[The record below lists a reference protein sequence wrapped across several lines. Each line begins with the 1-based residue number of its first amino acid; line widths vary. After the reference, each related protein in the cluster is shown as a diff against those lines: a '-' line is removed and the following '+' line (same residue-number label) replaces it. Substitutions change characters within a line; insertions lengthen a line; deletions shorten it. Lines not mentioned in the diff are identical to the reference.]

1 MITKFCSSPSSCN
14 TYVLSSMGEALI
26 IDFGSDG
33 AAAVSFCARHRLEIK
48 AILLTHGHFDHIIG
62 LPSVYGTGIPV
73 YIDAKDEAQLGDG
86 RLNGSI
92 DLLGEPVL
100 IDESKINACFVSE
113 AMTIGHFEVR
123 AIRTPFHTKG
133 SVCYLV
139 EGENALFTGDTL
151 FNLGIGR
158 ADLPHAL
165 PRKTEESLRKI
176 KALDGGLSFYP
187 GHGSGGKL
195 SSQFLFNPYLKAL

>member
-1 MITKFCSSPSSCN
+1 MITKFCSSPASCN
-14 TYVLSSMGEALI
+14 TYVLSAMGEALI
-26 IDFGSDG
+26 IDFGTDG
-33 AAAVSFCARHRLEIK
+33 ASAISFCARHNLKIG
-48 AILLTHGHFDHIIG
+48 AVLLTHAHFDHIIG
-62 LPSVYGTGIPV
+62 LPSIYGTDIPV
-73 YIDAKDEAQLGDG
+73 YIDPEDEPQLGDG
-86 RLNGSI
+86 GLNGSI

-100 IDESKINACFVSE
+100 IDEGEIRLCFAAETMKI
-113 AMTIGHFEVR
+113 GRFEVK

-133 SVCYLV
+133 SVCYLI
-139 EGENALFTGDTL
+139 EGENAIFTGDTL

-165 PRKTEESLRKI
+165 PRKTEESLRKL

-195 SSQFLFNPYLKAL
+195 ASQFLYNPYLKGL

>member
-1 MITKFCSSPSSCN
+1 
-14 TYVLSSMGEALI
+14 
-26 IDFGSDG
+26 
-33 AAAVSFCARHRLEIK
+33 
-48 AILLTHGHFDHIIG
+48 
-62 LPSVYGTGIPV
+62 
-73 YIDAKDEAQLGDG
+73 
-86 RLNGSI
+86 
-92 DLLGEPVL
+92 
-100 IDESKINACFVSE
+100 
-113 AMTIGHFEVR
+113 MTIGHFEVR

>member
-1 MITKFCSSPSSCN
+1 M
-14 TYVLSSMGEALI
+14 
-26 IDFGSDG
+26 
-33 AAAVSFCARHRLEIK
+33 
-48 AILLTHGHFDHIIG
+48 
-62 LPSVYGTGIPV
+62 
-73 YIDAKDEAQLGDG
+73 YIDAEDEAQLGDG

-113 AMTIGHFEVR
+113 AMTIGRFEVR